1 MTTTRNRILDATAA
15 ILREEGFAAA
25 TSKRIAAAAG
35 VAEGSI
41 FGHFG
46 DKGRLLAAV
55 LSYGLP
61 EVKVLTAT
69 AERGAELPLRRGL
82 TELVDALLGY
92 YRASY
97 PFAAT
102 ALADRKLFEAYST
115 AHREA
120 GSGPQQVWRMVHSFL
135 AAHRDAGALPTELDV
150 EIEALK
156 LTGAC
161 QNAVW
166 VGMVTGSG
174 SLPHDGEGLTE
185 RLVESVLRTVRVDEP
200 AP

>member
-1 MTTTRNRILDATAA
+1 MTTTRNRILDATAT

-35 VAEGSI
+35 CAEGSI

-61 EVKVLTAT
+61 EVKALTA
-69 AERGAELPLRRGL
+69 ASERGTDVPLREGL
-82 TELVDALLGY
+82 TAVVDALLDF
-92 YRASY
+92 YRASS

-115 AHREA
+115 GHRDA
-120 GSGPQQVWRMVHSFL
+120 GSGPQQAWRLVHSFL
-135 AAHRDAGALPTELDV
+135 EAHRAGGALSADLDT
-150 EIEALK
+150 EIEAIK

-166 VGMVTGSG
+166 VQMVTGSG
-174 SLPHDGEGLTE
+174 SLPHRGESLSE
-185 RLVESVLRTVRVDEP
+185 RLADSLLGTVPSRRLT
-200 AP
+200 

>member
-35 VAEGSI
+35 CAEGSI

-55 LSYGLP
+55 LAYGLP
-61 EVKVLTAT
+61 EVKLLTT
-69 AERGAELPLRRGL
+69 VTERGTELPLRDGL
-82 TELVDALLGY
+82 TAVVDALLDF
-92 YRASY
+92 YRASS

-120 GSGPQQVWRMVHSFL
+120 NSGPQQVWRLVHSFL
-135 AAHRDAGALPTELDV
+135 EAHRAAGTLSADLDTET
-150 EIEALK
+150 EAIK

-166 VGMVTGSG
+166 VGMVNGPGT
-174 SLPHDGEGLTE
+174 LPHGGADLTG
-185 RLVESVLRTVRVDEP
+185 RLVESVLRTAAVGVGEH
-200 AP
+200 